1 MSTPTSE
8 EAPPY
13 ASFFG
18 SMGSAAAIIFTGTAD
33 IFHHLSA
40 LVLIESNVM
49 LQLIGIFVQNE
60 RETTT

>member
-18 SMGSAAAIIFTGTAD
+18 SMGSVAAIKVAVLTYRALDHGTVTAP
-33 IFHHLSA
+33 LY
-40 LVLIESNVM
+40 LVS
-49 LQLIGIFVQNE
+49 
-60 RETTT
+60 